1 MRKWQQIEKERS
13 FLKRKYNVEVEFVQD
28 KESFMSNIPKK
39 ESLLHELLENS
50 LDFEAFLAT
59 SQH

>member
-13 FLKRKYNVEVEFVQD
+13 FLKRKYNVEVEFVQN
-28 KESFMSNIPKK
+28 KESFLSNIPKK
-39 ESLLHELLENS
+39 ELLLHEFLENS

-59 SQH
+59 TQH